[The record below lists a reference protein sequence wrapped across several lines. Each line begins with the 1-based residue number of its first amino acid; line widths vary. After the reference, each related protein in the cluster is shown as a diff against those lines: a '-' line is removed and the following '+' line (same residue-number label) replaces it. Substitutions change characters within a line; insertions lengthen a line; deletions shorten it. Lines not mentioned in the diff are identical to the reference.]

1 MYVFLLERKMLNLA
15 QKRMGYFLVKTKQV
29 FLDPLFNPH
38 QALES
43 ETSMENEAASY
54 WAESKSA

>member
-54 WAESKSA
+54 